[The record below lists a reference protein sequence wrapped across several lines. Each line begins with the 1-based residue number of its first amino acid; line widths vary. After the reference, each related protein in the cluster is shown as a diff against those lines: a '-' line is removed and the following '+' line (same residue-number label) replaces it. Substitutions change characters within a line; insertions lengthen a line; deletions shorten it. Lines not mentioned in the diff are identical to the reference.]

1 MAEPSSFVGPFGPGL
16 RRAPVDE
23 NRRRYFRSTN
33 ALWNRNNVAGLR
45 TAASFATRGGRTNS
59 TINPSTN
66 RSIVVRGGARR
77 RERPLIISWCLTKR
91 DSAMT
96 ERTPPGRINL
106 ARGTINCTAR
116 RSKSRILESG
126 YQGYRSAQDCPSTVS
141 RAILGDLAPPCG
153 GPYR

>member
-1 MAEPSSFVGPFGPGL
+1 MAETSSFVGPFGPGL

-77 RERPLIISWCLTKR
+77 RERLLMISSCLSNR
-91 DSAMT
+91 DSAIT
-96 ERTPPGRINL
+96 ERTPPGRASL
-106 ARGTINCTAR
+106 ARVTINCTTR
-116 RSKSRILESG
+116 RSKSRIVKAG
-126 YQGYRSAQDCPSTVS
+126 YQGHRSAQDCSHTAGYDV
-141 RAILGDLAPPCG
+141 ICEFAPHS
-153 GPYR
+153 Y